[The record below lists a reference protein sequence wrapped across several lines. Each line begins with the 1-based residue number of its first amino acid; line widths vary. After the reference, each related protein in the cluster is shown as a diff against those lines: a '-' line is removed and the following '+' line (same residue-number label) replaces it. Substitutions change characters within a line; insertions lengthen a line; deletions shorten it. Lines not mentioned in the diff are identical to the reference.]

1 MRNNEQFFFFLGMK
15 MEGNFEQ
22 YSDCSDKIDEK
33 NAVRKAYSAVVANTV
48 VMLLLQHEKILL
60 LFK

>member
-1 MRNNEQFFFFLGMK
+1 MSNFFFLAMK

-48 VMLLLQHEKILL
+48 VMLLLQHEKIL
-60 LFK
+60 FK